1 MMTLLDYMTSI
12 RPSNSFM
19 RKLIVA
25 TEETPPNYGQTTSLN
40 HSITNV
46 PLSLTFQLDPFID
59 KYFGKED
66 IRIVNWN
73 ESAYEEELIERIRS
87 PRQSYVVTLAID
99 FQPTPR
105 RLRRIRAILEKS
117 GTLVIPHEL
126 PEWRT
131 RYPDLMQS
139 FSKDGGRFIKLFETM
154 STTSRTR
161 EIEFRLQTGR
171 AGCRRLYSFTDNMDD
186 RA

>member
-25 TEETPPNYGQTTSLN
+25 TEE
-40 HSITNV
+40 
-46 PLSLTFQLDPFID
+46 LDPFID

-87 PRQSYVVTLAID
+87 PRQSYAVTLAID

-139 FSKDGGRFIKLFETM
+139 FTKDGGRFIKLFETM

-161 EIEFRLQTGR
+161 ELEFRLQAGR

-186 RA
+186 RAR